1 MKANNYGPVSI
12 FTGIFM
18 LLALLWLTV
27 GSSFVYIDQLQHK
40 KVSATKSSQDTPQ
53 SPDENTCPFDDDDET
68 PETCN
73 NTWAAEYLRADQ
85 EDLVYSAIQLHDHKS
100 HYKTAF
106 IFFHLESFS
115 PPPDPL
121 S

>member
-1 MKANNYGPVSI
+1 MSFLSGL
-12 FTGIFM
+12 FM

-27 GSSFVYIDQLQHK
+27 GSSFVYLGQQQDK
-40 KVSATKSSQDTPQ
+40 KVSHIETTGDIPADT
-53 SPDENTCPFDDDDET
+53 DENDGPFDDDDET
-68 PETCN
+68 PETCSS
-73 NTWAAEYLRADQ
+73 TWAAEYLGVEQ
-85 EDLVYSAIQLHDHKS
+85 EDIVQSAIPLHNHKS

-106 IFFHLESFS
+106 IFFHGESFS